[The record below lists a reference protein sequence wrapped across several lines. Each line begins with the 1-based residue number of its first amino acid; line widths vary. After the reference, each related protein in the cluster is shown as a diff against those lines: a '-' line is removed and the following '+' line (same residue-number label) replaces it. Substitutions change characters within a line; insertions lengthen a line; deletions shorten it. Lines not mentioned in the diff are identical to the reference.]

1 MGITKAQ
8 AQSDNLA
15 WRLLLNLFALC
26 VLCGERGCEM
36 QKRLLI
42 ISVLFLA
49 ACASSFNMPVA
60 ERSRTYQADSEE
72 VWESAI
78 SAVDDVGLAL
88 TETEPDHGRIRAR
101 RGGNIWDLKGYMLL
115 IVVRDLG
122 GGRVQVDANA
132 ETVSEDRVVDFGK
145 SKSIMREYLEALDTR
160 MRTSSGDS
168 DHSAATNRR

>member
-1 MGITKAQ
+1 
-8 AQSDNLA
+8 
-15 WRLLLNLFALC
+15 
-26 VLCGERGCEM
+26 M

-42 ISVLFLA
+42 ISVSFLA

-88 TETEPDHGRIRAR
+88 TETEPEHGRIRAR

-122 GGRVQVDANA
+122 DGRVQVDANA

-145 SKSIMREYLEALDTR
+145 SKSTMREYLEALDAR
-160 MRTSSGDS
+160 MRTISGDS